1 MKISSLNKLSD
12 IRSNRAGVTL
22 LHYVASQAEE
32 SNEELLTLPD
42 DFAILEEASKT
53 PIDILQVEINKL
65 ESQIRKIQNQIKAPT
80 VNQDVKE
87 LMSDFLQV
95 SKSFLKS
102 SKEKVL
108 AVGRRLDKTYFA
120 HFLLFILKFI
130 DSSCMGFLQYASSQV
145 SRMKEGIES
154 LSGLRTELSEF
165 FCEDPKSFR
174 IEDCFTSL
182 GSFCSKFKQA
192 VGDNAK
198 RREQEQRR
206 AQREAEADIKRRNN
220 GKPLYCHFFCCFTFA
235 AHGII

>member
-32 SNEELLTLPD
+32 SNDELLTLPD

-95 SKSFLKS
+95 SNWSFK
-102 SKEKVL
+102 K
-108 AVGRRLDKTYFA
+108 
-120 HFLLFILKFI
+120 
-130 DSSCMGFLQYASSQV
+130 
-145 SRMKEGIES
+145 
-154 LSGLRTELSEF
+154 
-165 FCEDPKSFR
+165 
-174 IEDCFTSL
+174 
-182 GSFCSKFKQA
+182 
-192 VGDNAK
+192 
-198 RREQEQRR
+198 
-206 AQREAEADIKRRNN
+206 
-220 GKPLYCHFFCCFTFA
+220 
-235 AHGII
+235 